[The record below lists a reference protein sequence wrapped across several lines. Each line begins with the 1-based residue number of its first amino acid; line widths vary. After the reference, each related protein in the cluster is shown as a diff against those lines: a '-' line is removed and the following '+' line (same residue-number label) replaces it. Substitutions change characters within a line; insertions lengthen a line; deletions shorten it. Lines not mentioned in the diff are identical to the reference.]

1 MMLWKCGVRVIIFII
16 VVVEYVNYWMTHD
29 VVER

>member
-1 MMLWKCGVRVIIFII
+1 MMLWKCGMRVIIFII

-29 VVER
+29 VVE